1 MKLKLWQIDAFTDTV
16 FGGNP
21 AGVVPLD
28 RWLDAKMMQA
38 IAAENNQAETAFFAP
53 NASGSFD
60 LRWFT
65 PTSEVDL
72 CGHATLASA
81 YVIFRFL
88 DPSLKEAR
96 FQTRSGELVVRR
108 GVNGRNSMTMP
119 AASAA
124 PLQAPPGF
132 VAALA
137 KAVGSAPDELHYAEK
152 GGAGTG
158 ALIGVWPTPDAIK
171 ALTPGSGLEALLLT
185 VKAGSLIA
193 TAPGG
198 SNPYDM
204 VSRFFAPYFGV
215 PEDPVTGSAHTALTP
230 FWAGRLGKNRL
241 LARQASSRGGDLGC
255 TLDGNHVILEGAC
268 ALYLAGEIETG
279 PG

>member
-28 RWLDAKMMQA
+28 RWLDAKVMQA

-96 FQTRSGELVVRR
+96 FQTRSGELVVRQ
-108 GVNGRNSMTMP
+108 GSEGRNNMTMP
-119 AASAA
+119 AASAVSF
-124 PLQAPPGF
+124 QAPQGF

-137 KAVGSAPDELHYAEK
+137 KAVGSAPNELHYAEK

-158 ALIGVWPTPDAIK
+158 ALIGVWSTPDAIN
-171 ALTPGSGLEALLLT
+171 ALKPGSELEALLLT

-198 SNPYDM
+198 GNPYDM
-204 VSRFFAPYFGV
+204 ISRFFAPHFGV

-230 FWAGRLGKNRL
+230 FWAARLGKKKL
-241 LARQASSRGGDLGC
+241 LARQVSPRGGDLGC
-255 TLDGNHVILEGAC
+255 THDGNYVILEGAC
-268 ALYLAGEIETG
+268 ALYLTGEIEIG
-279 PG
+279 AG